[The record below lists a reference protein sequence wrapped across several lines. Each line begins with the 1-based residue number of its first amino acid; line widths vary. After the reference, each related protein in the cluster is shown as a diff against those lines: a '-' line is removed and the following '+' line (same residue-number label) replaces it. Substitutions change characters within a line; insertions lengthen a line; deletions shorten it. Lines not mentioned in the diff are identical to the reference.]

1 MVRCGEVMGLGTK
14 TMSLPIG
21 EQLQRLSAKLRAEI
35 GPAVTDEYT
44 RTQTFMASVI
54 LERLSKQVMLAS
66 DHLMV
71 EQQEVAMLHEQLAGI
86 LVDVP
91 DVVAHAR
98 VAAEATLEVAALGTL
113 IRELYAWG
121 SGEKLVEDAL
131 SLIRPVL
138 RADIDRRMEIAQ

>member
-1 MVRCGEVMGLGTK
+1 MVRCGEVMGLGTN
-14 TMSLPIG
+14 TMSLPIW

-54 LERLSKQVMLAS
+54 LERLSKQIMLAS

-98 VAAEATLEVAALGTL
+98 VTAEATLEVAALGTL

>member
-1 MVRCGEVMGLGTK
+1 
-14 TMSLPIG
+14 MSLPVG
-21 EQLQRLSAKLRAEI
+21 EQLQRISAKLRAEI

-54 LERLSKQVMLAS
+54 LERISKQIVLGS
-66 DHLMV
+66 DHLKV
-71 EQQEVAMLHEQLAGI
+71 EQQEVAMLHEQLARI

-91 DVVAHAR
+91 DVIVHAR
-98 VAAEATLEVAALGTL
+98 LAAEESLEVAALGAL

-121 SGEKLVEDAL
+121 AGEKLVEDAL

>member
-1 MVRCGEVMGLGTK
+1 
-14 TMSLPIG
+14 MSLPIG
-21 EQLQRLSAKLRAEI
+21 EQLQRLSAKLRSEI

-54 LERLSKQVMLAS
+54 LERLSKQIVLGS
-66 DHLMV
+66 DHLKV
-71 EQQEVAMLHEQLAGI
+71 EQQQVVMLHEQLAKI

-98 VAAEATLEVAALGTL
+98 LAAEASLGVAALGAL

-121 SGEKLVEDAL
+121 AGEKLVEDAL

>member
-1 MVRCGEVMGLGTK
+1 
-14 TMSLPIG
+14 MSLPIW

-54 LERLSKQVMLAS
+54 LERLSKQIMLAS

-98 VAAEATLEVAALGTL
+98 VTAEATLEVAALGTL